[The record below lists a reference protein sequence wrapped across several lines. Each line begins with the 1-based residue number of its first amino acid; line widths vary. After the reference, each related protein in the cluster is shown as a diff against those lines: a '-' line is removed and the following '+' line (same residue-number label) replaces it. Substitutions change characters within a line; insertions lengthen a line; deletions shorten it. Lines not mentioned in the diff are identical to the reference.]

1 MCTHFGTENCGHLR
15 LWLLSDRLH
24 LVFQS
29 PWYNRT
35 RWLGVK
41 HQLIYLPVFQ
51 VSNLTEWRGHSRLYD
66 CLTGC
71 IQSSRY
77 PTWQNDGGIQGCV
90 VVVLQDVSS
99 LPGVQRDR
107 GEPGPAE
114 DVPQPPVHSCQVRHL
129 QACRVP
135 DWRHFLCACMY
146 CKPLLAF
153 EIVCFEDV
161 PWECRSRP
169 LHFCYFAWCVRK
181 SCSSIVS
188 WAAFV
193 PLSFHYR
200 KKSALRKSWS
210 MGCVWIIWL
219 NIMWNIQWREVTN
232 NCNKSLMV

>member
-1 MCTHFGTENCGHLR
+1 MTGAFKIV
-15 LWLLSDRLH
+15 WLFDRM
-24 LVFQS
+24 
-29 PWYNRT
+29 Y
-35 RWLGVK
+35 
-41 HQLIYLPVFQ
+41 PVFQ
-51 VSNLTEWRGHSRLYD
+51 VSNMTEWRGHSRLCGC
-66 CLTGC
+66 CLAGC
-71 IQSSRY
+71 VQSSRC
-77 PTWQNDGGIQGCV
+77 PTWPGRTWTCWRCSSTSCP
-90 VVVLQDVSS
+90 LVSS
-99 LPGVQRDR
+99 ATSPSLPSSRLTTL
-107 GEPGPAE
+107 
-114 DVPQPPVHSCQVRHL
+114 S
-129 QACRVP
+129 
-135 DWRHFLCACMY
+135 LCLY
-146 CKPLLAF
+146 VLKPLLAF

-169 LHFCYFAWCVRK
+169 LHFCHFAWCVRK